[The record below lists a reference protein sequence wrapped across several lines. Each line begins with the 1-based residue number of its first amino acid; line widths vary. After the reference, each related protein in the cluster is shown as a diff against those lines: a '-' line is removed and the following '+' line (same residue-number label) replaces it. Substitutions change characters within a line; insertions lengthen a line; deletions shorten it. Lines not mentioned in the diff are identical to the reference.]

1 MLDFITWTA
10 DPAIFSIFSR
20 EIRWYGLFFAIGFL
34 IGYQIEDKIFKHDKA
49 PEGWVDKIFIYTII
63 ATVIGARLGHCL
75 FYGWDYYSQHPI
87 EILKIWEGGLA
98 SHGGAIGIIIAI
110 LIYSKKV
117 THKNPLWAFDR
128 LVIPTALVGALIRM
142 GNLMNHEIYG
152 HPTHLPWGFRFI
164 ENITAWRQGME
175 PRFSAPSHPTQIYEA
190 LCYFIIFLFLMY
202 MYWKKNAG
210 QRQGLIFGIFLV
222 GVFFSRFCIEFL
234 KNNQEEFEENM
245 IQNMGQLLSIPFVI
259 FGIYLII
266 RALKHP
272 IDTGAIIYKK
282 H

>member
-49 PEGWVDKIFIYTII
+49 TEGWVDKIFIYTII

-175 PRFSAPSHPTQIYEA
+175 PIFSAPSHPTQIYEA
-190 LCYFIIFLFLMY
+190 LCYFIIFLLLMY

-210 QRQGLIFGIFLV
+210 QRQGLIFGVFLV

-245 IQNMGQLLSIPFVI
+245 ILNMGQLLSIPFVI

-266 RALKHP
+266 RSLKHP